1 MQIQLTIK
9 GQQVSLELSEVN
21 DVLRAL
27 EHGARGRTEAKT
39 FGCCV
44 VHGAAQGGKLP
55 GALTFSEQPP
65 KVDYTLT
72 DF

>member
-9 GQQVSLELSEVN
+9 GQQASLELSEVN

-44 VHGAAQGGKLP
+44 VHGAAHGGKLP
-55 GALTFSEQPP
+55 SVQTFSEEPP
-65 KVDYTLT
+65 KVDYILT
-72 DF
+72 DC